1 MSNAQPCSTPPTAP
15 TSSEIPLQ
23 MALNEVI
30 SLQALK
36 AKALKPP
43 STSPTDACSARCL
56 SVRLAGWIKPNLKVL
71 TRVHYETL
79 FAHISECSV
88 RCVCVCQCIGAVA
101 SLILTGSVLTV
112 SASVGRADKA
122 QHSPGACRLQPVCLH
137 DV

>member
-43 STSPTDACSARCL
+43 PPSPTDACSARCL

-71 TRVHYETL
+71 RRVHYETL
-79 FAHISECSV
+79 FAHISECSA
-88 RCVCVCQCIGAVA
+88 CVCVCQCIGAVA